1 MNLKSHSQRVA
12 YLLDGMDGGFAFGK
26 ESRLAFC
33 WQADNG
39 FSRTCEPC
47 FCLQRKQK
55 VVRTLRSG
63 QIKRPTLL
71 VGLFIWLGWMGSNHR
86 NARVKVWC
94 LTAWLHPNIAL
105 VLYHILFY
113 LSSTLLK
120 NLKIMLLFHFL
131 RFFYFFSFILE
142 LFFLVCYHIIYIIA
156 KIAYKILK
164 NGGVL

>member
-1 MNLKSHSQRVA
+1 
-12 YLLDGMDGGFAFGK
+12 MDGGFAFGK

-39 FSRTCEPC
+39 FSRTCEPHLC
-47 FCLQRKQK
+47 CDATQSGQ
-55 VVRTLRSG
+55 TLRSG
-63 QIKRPTLL
+63 QNKKDTDL
-71 VGLFIWLGWMGSNHR
+71 VSFLFWLGWMGSNHR

-131 RFFYFFSFILE
+131 RFFYFLSFILE
-142 LFFLVCYHIIYIIA
+142 LFFLMCYHIIYIIA